1 MKKLVYGLAL
11 LVLPAIANANYSCA
25 GTVNNLALNP
35 DGVLTATIGSL
46 QNVYLCQIGATRNG
60 VSSDVC
66 KAIFAHLLSART
78 TGTLVQLQF
87 SDSLTCTTHPAW
99 SNLTGWYYGP
109 DFQ

>member
-1 MKKLVYGLAL
+1 MSTTRSALTTCCSSAAGLAL
-11 LVLPAIANANYSCA
+11 LVLPAIAKANYSCA

-66 KAIFAHLLSART
+66 KAILAH
-78 TGTLVQLQF
+78 G
-87 SDSLTCTTHPAW
+87 
-99 SNLTGWYYGP
+99 
-109 DFQ
+109 